1 MKTFT
6 VLFVLT
12 AVFYLTAC
20 NTMAGFG
27 RDMQKSGEA
36 IERSAERH

>member
-1 MKTFT
+1 MKAFT

-27 RDMQKSGEA
+27 RDLQKGGEA
-36 IERSAERH
+36 IERSAQ